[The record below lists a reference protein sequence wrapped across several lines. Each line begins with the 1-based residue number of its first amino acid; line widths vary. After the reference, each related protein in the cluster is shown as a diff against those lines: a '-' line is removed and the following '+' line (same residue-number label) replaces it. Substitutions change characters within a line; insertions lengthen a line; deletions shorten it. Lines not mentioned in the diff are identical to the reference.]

1 MNTGSRLHQTLK
13 NQTMEV
19 EIRNNKEVERRTVTM
34 EMRAAKDSRT
44 IEGYAAVFGQPA
56 DMGWYDEEIA
66 PGFFDEADMSDIVAL
81 FNHDPNWVLGR
92 TTSGTLSVRIDP
104 GGFGYRLDSPNT
116 NQGNDVLEM
125 IRRGDIYQSSFAFTI
140 LKESWIEEKGMKPKR
155 ILEKADTIYD
165 VSPVTYPAYTQT
177 SVVARKRQEIMEKPP
192 VKTAGDP
199 QYPQLLAD
207 FFTLKSTTL

>member
-1 MNTGSRLHQTLK
+1 
-13 NQTMEV
+13 MEV

-44 IEGYAAVFGQPA
+44 IEGYAAVFGQSA

-66 PGFFDEADMSDIVAL
+66 PGFFDEADKSDVVAL

-92 TTSGTLSVRIDP
+92 TTSGTLSIRIDEE
-104 GGFGYRLDSPNT
+104 GLGYRFDAPNT
-116 NQGNDVLEM
+116 NMGNDVLEM

-140 LKESWIEEKGMKPKR
+140 LKESWIEENGKKPKR
-155 ILEKADTIYD
+155 ILEKGDAIYD

-192 VKTAGDP
+192 VRTAGDP